1 MRFRLP
7 DLPYALDA
15 LEPVLSAETLRLH
28 HGKHHAGYI
37 EKLNAAVDEHAGGL
51 PDSLPELVRACA
63 GDKASALF
71 QNGAQAWNHDF
82 YWHGMTPGGRAP
94 QGALTSALKSSFG
107 GIDALRDRFLEAAA
121 GHFGSG
127 WAWLVQVNSGELAV
141 LSTHD
146 ADNPLRTGQT
156 PLLTCDVWEHA
167 YYIDYRNKRQ
177 DYVEAWWKLADW
189 SFVKQNLA
197 VGASA
202 E

>member
-1 MRFRLP
+1 MR
-7 DLPYALDA
+7 
-15 LEPVLSAETLRLH
+15 
-28 HGKHHAGYI
+28 
-37 EKLNAAVDEHAGGL
+37 
-51 PDSLPELVRACA
+51 
-63 GDKASALF
+63 
-71 QNGAQAWNHDF
+71 
-82 YWHGMTPGGRAP
+82 PGGAAP
-94 QGALTSALKSSFG
+94 DVELERLLTKEFGSLQKLKEAFG
-107 GIDALRDRFLEAAA
+107 KAAT